1 MSSLGLVFVDQ
12 LSKNNLVYESISTE
26 DSLLFFEPMSSF
38 YELPHHKQKLI
49 YLITSLRKY
58 IPTINHERVIHEKV
72 TENHQGLTKTL
83 KRIFSEQQFEK
94 LYVTKPSDYQTLK
107 ELMFFCQSNSIIL
120 NVLEDTKFVSNEED
134 FNLWSKGKKS
144 LIQEYFYRW
153 IRKKHSV
160 LMDEGKPEGG
170 KWNLDKENRKGASAL
185 KEIIPDRKLIKTDEL
200 TIGVMVEVDK
210 IFNKSFG
217 DFENFNWATTHK
229 EAWNQMLE
237 FFDTYFKNYGSFQ
250 DAMKSNEPF
259 MFHSLL
265 SAYLNSGL
273 LDPMDCIEEAE
284 CRYRNNEAPLN
295 SVEGF
300 IRQIIGWREFIRG
313 IYWSNMPHYKEL
325 NFFNNTNKLPSFFW
339 DGNTKM
345 HCIADVVDTTKKNAY
360 AHHIQRLMVT
370 GNFAMLSGISP
381 NDICDWYLSVYID
394 AYEWVELPNTLGMAT
409 FSDGGVVGS
418 KPYAASGKYINRM
431 SNYCSSCE
439 YNPKNTIED
448 DSCPFNYLYWNFL
461 MKNQGLLSKNPRMG
475 LIYNTLSKFQE
486 PFKEKVKRKSD
497 IFFKEI
503 F

>member
-1 MSSLGLVFVDQ
+1 MSSLGLIFVDQ
-12 LSKNNLVYESISTE
+12 LSKNNLVYENIGGE

-58 IPTINHERVIHEKV
+58 IPTIRHERVIHEKV
-72 TENHQGLTKTL
+72 TENHQGLSKTL

-134 FNLWSKGKKS
+134 FDLWSKGKKS

-185 KEIIPDRKLIKTDEL
+185 KEIIPDRKPIKTDEL

-295 SVEGF
+295 STEGF

-339 DGNTKM
+339 DGDTKM
-345 HCIADVVDTTKKNAY
+345 HCIADVVSTTKKNAY

-381 NDICDWYLSVYID
+381 SDICDWYLSVYID

>member
-58 IPTINHERVIHEKV
+58 IPTISHGRVIHEKV

-486 PFKEKVKRKSD
+486 PFKEQVKRKSD